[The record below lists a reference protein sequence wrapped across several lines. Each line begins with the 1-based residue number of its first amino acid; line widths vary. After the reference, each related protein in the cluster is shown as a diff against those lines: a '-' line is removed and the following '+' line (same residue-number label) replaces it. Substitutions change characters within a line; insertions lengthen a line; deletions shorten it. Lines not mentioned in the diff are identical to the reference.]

1 MVAVEELAKS
11 VVMADAVEP
20 DQLEITAALVQLVAV
35 EETAWLVL
43 AVEVLMDVELE
54 LDVEVDV
61 DKIRAVLLG
70 IKTSTQ
76 VVSNNNN
83 ALIYTSLLR
92 IAAASLART
101 RLNSTVHTISL
112 TQELVAAKSAK

>member
-76 VVSNNNN
+76 VVSNNKH

-101 RLNSTVHTISL
+101 RLNSTVLISSL

>member
-43 AVEVLMDVELE
+43 AVEVLMDVEM
-54 LDVEVDV
+54 EVDV

-76 VVSNNNN
+76 VVSNNKH

-112 TQELVAAKSAK
+112 TQVLVAAKSAK